1 MITFRKSCGLQRCS
15 WQPSKSH
22 RHASNKEDILC
33 RISPPA
39 PLSKSREF
47 VVLRASDGKEIT
59 ANLEECKKTNQIVS
73 KFFNPQLFH
82 PLNPPPPPPPPPQE
96 TLQPTYSCNPCLL
109 LPLQRCFV
117 HVLVL
122 LSYLACIQVNVREV
136 TGTFYY
142 NGCSVPIKLILKFG
156 KTKLK
161 KKKMGSF
168 FKKI

>member
-22 RHASNKEDILC
+22 RHASTKEDILC
-33 RISPPA
+33 RISLLA
-39 PLSKSREF
+39 PLSKSRQF

-59 ANLEECKKTNQIVS
+59 ANLEECKKTNQIVPNFQPTIVPS
-73 KFFNPQLFH
+73 T
-82 PLNPPPPPPPPPQE
+82 NPPPHE
-96 TLQPTYSCNPCLL
+96 TLQPTKSCNPYML

-122 LSYLACIQVNVREV
+122 LWYLACIQVNIREV

-142 NGCSVPIKLILKFG
+142 NGCSVPIKLMVKFG
-156 KTKLK
+156 KT
-161 KKKMGSF
+161 
-168 FKKI
+168 